1 VHLSG
6 FEPVQVSA
14 TDKIARREVKGAKNF
29 YQEVLDTAREMINFA
44 ENLVGPT
51 EQNGSRSFQVSLSAH
66 CERFQLTQRFES

>member
-29 YQEVLDTAREMINFA
+29 FQEVLDTAREMINFA
-44 ENLVGPT
+44 EKFGWAYRAKWVAQFP
-51 EQNGSRSFQVSLSAH
+51 S
-66 CERFQLTQRFES
+66 QLKCTL